1 MFYNI
6 GTRLVNVPGYH
17 FLTNL
22 KFQVLPFRV
31 GSWPT
36 PQMLDQA
43 GRDLPEVNALA
54 YFATS

>member
-6 GTRLVNVPGYH
+6 GTRLVYVSGNH
-17 FLTNL
+17 FLISL

-54 YFATS
+54 YFGTL